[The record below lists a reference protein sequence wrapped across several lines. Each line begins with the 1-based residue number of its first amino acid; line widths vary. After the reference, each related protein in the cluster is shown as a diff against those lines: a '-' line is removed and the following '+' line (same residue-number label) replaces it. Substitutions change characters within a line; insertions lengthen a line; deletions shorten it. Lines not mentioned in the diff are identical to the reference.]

1 MSTQDQSQ
9 TSGGEDL
16 GDLDI
21 DFTYEILPDDFL
33 QYDLS
38 FKIIVIGD
46 SGVGK
51 SCLTNRATTNL
62 FEDTYNAT
70 VGFEFLSFNVKID
83 EKVIKLQIWDTCGQ
97 ELYRSLI
104 TNFYRNSSLAIIVY
118 AINSKDSFE
127 DIEMWLREL
136 RTHSNP
142 DAKVFLIGNKLD
154 LENER
159 KITKEQGETFAK
171 NNKLNLFI
179 EASAKTGF
187 NSKKIFIKAAKML
200 YDEHLKYKD
209 VENKVEIDGDSD
221 IIAKKK
227 DNMKLDENKKKD
239 KALPKKLRIMTQA
252 GKELRRVGEGSY
264 LSLIAR
270 TPVSF
275 PIKGRKRIN
284 KSFDC
289 GNKPDSGI
297 FYENKIEECM
307 KDNNRLFGVERKLA

>member
-1 MSTQDQSQ
+1 MSTTDQPQ

-209 VENKVEIDGDSD
+209 VENKADNDGGDND
-221 IIAKKK
+221 FINNKK
-227 DNMKLDENKKKD
+227 DNMKLDDKNSNKKN
-239 KALPKKLRIMTQA
+239 
-252 GKELRRVGEGSY
+252 
-264 LSLIAR
+264 
-270 TPVSF
+270 
-275 PIKGRKRIN
+275 KGG
-284 KSFDC
+284 C
-289 GNKPDSGI
+289 
-297 FYENKIEECM
+297 C
-307 KDNNRLFGVERKLA
+307 

>member
-9 TSGGEDL
+9 ASGGEDL

-221 IIAKKK
+221 IITKKK

-239 KALPKKLRIMTQA
+239 K
-252 GKELRRVGEGSY
+252 GG
-264 LSLIAR
+264 
-270 TPVSF
+270 
-275 PIKGRKRIN
+275 
-284 KSFDC
+284 C
-289 GNKPDSGI
+289 
-297 FYENKIEECM
+297 C
-307 KDNNRLFGVERKLA
+307 

>member
-154 LENER
+154 LGNER

-239 KALPKKLRIMTQA
+239 K
-252 GKELRRVGEGSY
+252 GG
-264 LSLIAR
+264 
-270 TPVSF
+270 
-275 PIKGRKRIN
+275 
-284 KSFDC
+284 C
-289 GNKPDSGI
+289 
-297 FYENKIEECM
+297 C
-307 KDNNRLFGVERKLA
+307 

>member
-9 TSGGEDL
+9 TSGGEDH

-209 VENKVEIDGDSD
+209 VENKVEIDGDGD
-221 IIAKKK
+221 IIVKKK
-227 DNMKLDENKKKD
+227 DNMNLDENKKKD
-239 KALPKKLRIMTQA
+239 K
-252 GKELRRVGEGSY
+252 GG
-264 LSLIAR
+264 
-270 TPVSF
+270 
-275 PIKGRKRIN
+275 
-284 KSFDC
+284 C
-289 GNKPDSGI
+289 
-297 FYENKIEECM
+297 C
-307 KDNNRLFGVERKLA
+307 

>member
-9 TSGGEDL
+9 ASGGEDL

-209 VENKVEIDGDSD
+209 VEENANAGTDAQPEQKKLEIMNQPVD
-221 IIAKKK
+221 KKK
-227 DNMKLDENKKKD
+227 
-239 KALPKKLRIMTQA
+239 
-252 GKELRRVGEGSY
+252 
-264 LSLIAR
+264 
-270 TPVSF
+270 
-275 PIKGRKRIN
+275 KG
-284 KSFDC
+284 C
-289 GNKPDSGI
+289 
-297 FYENKIEECM
+297 C
-307 KDNNRLFGVERKLA
+307 

>member
-9 TSGGEDL
+9 ASGGEDL

-209 VENKVEIDGDSD
+209 VENKVEIDGDGD
-221 IIAKKK
+221 IIVKKK
-227 DNMKLDENKKKD
+227 DNMKLDENKKK
-239 KALPKKLRIMTQA
+239 R
-252 GKELRRVGEGSY
+252 
-264 LSLIAR
+264 
-270 TPVSF
+270 
-275 PIKGRKRIN
+275 
-284 KSFDC
+284 
-289 GNKPDSGI
+289 
-297 FYENKIEECM
+297 
-307 KDNNRLFGVERKLA
+307 

>member
-209 VENKVEIDGDSD
+209 VEENINANTESQPDQ
-221 IIAKKK
+221 KKLEV
-227 DNMKLDENKKKD
+227 MKQQENKK
-239 KALPKKLRIMTQA
+239 
-252 GKELRRVGEGSY
+252 V
-264 LSLIAR
+264 
-270 TPVSF
+270 
-275 PIKGRKRIN
+275 KGVANFLEK
-284 KSFDC
+284 
-289 GNKPDSGI
+289 
-297 FYENKIEECM
+297 FYKIPSPCIL
-307 KDNNRLFGVERKLA
+307 LFLNWPM